1 MRERDAPREP
11 GQGRQVAAVTGAW
24 LPGTAPAGPG
34 TEPAGATGPA
44 GAPGGPE
51 FLINLGPAHPSAH
64 GMLRLR
70 LTLDGD
76 QITAAEPEIGFMHR
90 GAEKLFEARDY
101 RQIIVLANRHDWLG
115 AFASELGVVLAA
127 ERLAGIEVPPR
138 AVWARTMLAEL
149 NRALSHLAFLSAYPP
164 EIAAEPG
171 PGEQREAGV
180 GEPGEAGTGV
190 GEPGEAGAGVGEPG
204 EAGAGERA
212 EAEQGAGGRVEAEQG
227 AGKPGEAEPGRA
239 GGAGA
244 GGDRGAGAGGDWA
257 IAAGAQAAFMAR
269 EAIQSVME
277 EISGGRMHYMF
288 NRVGGLK
295 EEIPAG
301 WLARACRAIDDVR
314 AALPII
320 GAPVAHDRFR
330 ARTGG
335 VGVLTPAQVRQ
346 YGVSGPAAR
355 ACGVDFDLRRDEPY
369 LAYSELAGVLRVPTG
384 TAGDCLA
391 RFECLRDQLA
401 VSLDLAQEC
410 AVRLSRLP
418 QGPLS
423 ARLPKVFKVPEG
435 HAYAWTEGPLG
446 LSGYYLV
453 SRGGKT
459 PWRLKLRSASFSNM
473 AVLPEVLPGHRVAD
487 LATILGSL
495 FFIVG
500 DMDK

>member
-1 MRERDAPREP
+1 MRERDAPGETGP
-11 GQGRQVAAVTGAW
+11 GRQVAAVTGAW
-24 LPGTAPAGPG
+24 LPGAAAAGPG
-34 TEPAGATGPA
+34 GILAAPGGPRAGPA
-44 GAPGGPE
+44 GSDGTLAGAEGGPE
-51 FLINLGPAHPSAH
+51 FLINLGTSHPSAH

-76 QITAAEPEIGFMHR
+76 RITAAEPEIGFMHR
-90 GAEKLFEARDY
+90 GAEKLFEVRDY
-101 RQIIVLANRHDWLG
+101 RQIVVLANRHDWLG
-115 AFASELGVVLAA
+115 AFASELGVALAA

-149 NRALSHLAFLSAYPP
+149 NRALSHLAFLSSYPP
-164 EIAAEPG
+164 EIVAAG
-171 PGEQREAGV
+171 
-180 GEPGEAGTGV
+180 PGEAGPDT
-190 GEPGEAGAGVGEPG
+190 P
-204 EAGAGERA
+204 
-212 EAEQGAGGRVEAEQG
+212 
-227 AGKPGEAEPGRA
+227 
-239 GGAGA
+239 GGAGQP
-244 GGDRGAGAGGDWA
+244 
-257 IAAGAQAAFMAR
+257 AAARAAFAAR
-269 EAIQSVME
+269 EAIQAVME

-301 WLARACRAIDDVR
+301 WLSRARRVIDQVR
-314 AALPII
+314 AALPEI
-320 GAPVAHDRFR
+320 GGTLGQDGFR
-330 ARTGG
+330 ARTRGIG
-335 VGVLTPAQVRQ
+335 ALSAAQVRQ

-369 LAYSELAGVLRVPTG
+369 LAYGELAGVLRVPVR
-384 TAGDCLA
+384 AEGDCLA

-401 VSLDLAQEC
+401 VALDLAQEC
-410 AVRLSRLP
+410 ADRLAGLP

-473 AVLPEVLPGHRVAD
+473 AVLPDLLPGHRVAD
-487 LATILGSL
+487 LAAILGSL
-495 FFIVG
+495 FFVVG
-500 DMDK
+500 DMDR

>member
-11 GQGRQVAAVTGAW
+11 GQGRQVTAVTGAW

-34 TEPAGATGPA
+34 TGQAAATGAAGAR
-44 GAPGGPE
+44 GGPE

-90 GAEKLFEARDY
+90 GAEKLFEVRDY

-164 EIAAEPG
+164 EIAAAPG
-171 PGEQREAGV
+171 PGEQWDGGR
-180 GEPGEAGTGV
+180 
-190 GEPGEAGAGVGEPG
+190 GADELR
-204 EAGAGERA
+204 EAGAGEQGLGELR
-212 EAEQGAGGRVEAEQG
+212 EAEQGAGE
-227 AGKPGEAEPGRA
+227 PGEAAPGRA
-239 GGAGA
+239 AVARADGEVV
-244 GGDRGAGAGGDWA
+244 
-257 IAAGAQAAFMAR
+257 AAGSQAAFRAR
-269 EAIQSVME
+269 EAIQTVME

-301 WLARACRAIDDVR
+301 WLDRACRAIDDVR
-314 AALPII
+314 AALPVI

-369 LAYSELAGVLRVPTG
+369 LAYGELAGVLRVPTR

-391 RFECLRDQLA
+391 RFECLGDQLA

-487 LATILGSL
+487 LAAILGSM

-500 DMDK
+500 DIDS

>member
-1 MRERDAPREP
+1 
-11 GQGRQVAAVTGAW
+11 
-24 LPGTAPAGPG
+24 
-34 TEPAGATGPA
+34 
-44 GAPGGPE
+44 
-51 FLINLGPAHPSAH
+51 
-64 GMLRLR
+64 MLRLR

-76 QITAAEPEIGFMHR
+76 RIAAAEPEIGFMHR

-171 PGEQREAGV
+171 PDEP
-180 GEPGEAGTGV
+180 EPGTA
-190 GEPGEAGAGVGEPG
+190 EPGAAEPGAAGPVTAEPDRFGDAGAGRDAPV
-204 EAGAGERA
+204 
-212 EAEQGAGGRVEAEQG
+212 V
-227 AGKPGEAEPGRA
+227 
-239 GGAGA
+239 
-244 GGDRGAGAGGDWA
+244 
-257 IAAGAQAAFMAR
+257 AGAQAAFLAR
-269 EAIQSVME
+269 EAIQSIME

-301 WLARACRAIDDVR
+301 WLDRACRAIDGVR
-314 AALPII
+314 AALPVI
-320 GAPVAHDRFR
+320 GAPVDLDRFR
-330 ARTGG
+330 ARTEG
-335 VGVLTPAQVRQ
+335 VGVLAPAQVRQ

-369 LAYSELAGVLRVPTG
+369 LAYGELTTVLRVPTRA
-384 TAGDCLA
+384 AGDCLA

-410 AVRLSRLP
+410 ALRLSRLP
-418 QGPLS
+418 RGPLS

-487 LATILGSL
+487 LAPILGSL

-500 DMDK
+500 DMDR

>member
-1 MRERDAPREP
+1 MRERQAPGEP
-11 GQGRQVAAVTGAW
+11 GPGHRIEAVTGAW
-24 LPGTAPAGPG
+24 LPGGRATAGTVAAGTATAG
-34 TEPAGATGPA
+34 TG
-44 GAPGGPE
+44 GGPE
-51 FLINLGPAHPSAH
+51 FLINLGTSHPSAH

-76 QITAAEPEIGFMHR
+76 RITAAEPEIGFMHR

-138 AVWARTMLAEL
+138 GVWARTMLAEL
-149 NRALSHLAFLSAYPP
+149 NRALSHLAFLSSYPP
-164 EIAAEPG
+164 EIAAGEPGG
-171 PGEQREAGV
+171 PGEPGAP
-180 GEPGEAGTGV
+180 GEP
-190 GEPGEAGAGVGEPG
+190 
-204 EAGAGERA
+204 
-212 EAEQGAGGRVEAEQG
+212 
-227 AGKPGEAEPGRA
+227 
-239 GGAGA
+239 
-244 GGDRGAGAGGDWA
+244 
-257 IAAGAQAAFMAR
+257 AAARAAFGAR
-269 EAIQSVME
+269 EAIQSIME

-301 WLARACRAIDDVR
+301 WLTRARRVIDEVR
-314 AALPII
+314 AALPAI
-320 GAPVAHDRFR
+320 GATLGQDGFRDRTR
-330 ARTGG
+330 GIGA
-335 VGVLTPAQVRQ
+335 LTPAQVRQ

-369 LAYSELAGVLRVPTG
+369 LAYPELAGVLRVPVRTE
-384 TAGDCLA
+384 GDCLA
-391 RFECLRDQLA
+391 RFECLSDQLA
-401 VSLDLAQEC
+401 VSLDLAEEC
-410 AVRLSRLP
+410 AERLASLP

-473 AVLPEVLPGHRVAD
+473 AVLPDLLPGHRVAD
-487 LATILGSL
+487 LAAILGSL
-495 FFIVG
+495 FFVVG
-500 DMDK
+500 DMDR

>member
-1 MRERDAPREP
+1 MRERDAPGAP
-11 GQGRQVAAVTGAW
+11 GQGRRVTAVTGAW

-34 TEPAGATGPA
+34 GTAGTGRTAGAG
-44 GAPGGPE
+44 GAE

-70 LTLDGD
+70 LTLNGD

-164 EIAAEPG
+164 EI
-171 PGEQREAGV
+171 V
-180 GEPGEAGTGV
+180 
-190 GEPGEAGAGVGEPG
+190 
-204 EAGAGERA
+204 
-212 EAEQGAGGRVEAEQG
+212 AEQNS
-227 AGKPGEAEPGRA
+227 P
-239 GGAGA
+239 
-244 GGDRGAGAGGDWA
+244 
-257 IAAGAQAAFMAR
+257 GAQAAFRAR

-301 WLARACRAIDDVR
+301 WLDRACGAIDDVR
-314 AALPII
+314 AMLPVI
-320 GAPVAHDRFR
+320 GAPMAHDRFR

-335 VGVLTPAQVRQ
+335 VGVLTPPQVRQ

-369 LAYSELAGVLRVPTG
+369 LAYGELAGVLRVPTG

-487 LATILGSL
+487 LAAILGSM

-500 DMDK
+500 DMDS

>member
-1 MRERDAPREP
+1 MPRPEP
-11 GQGRQVAAVTGAW
+11 PW
-24 LPGTAPAGPG
+24 PGL
-34 TEPAGATGPA
+34 PAGAG
-44 GAPGGPE
+44 GGPE
-51 FLINLGPAHPSAH
+51 LLINLGTAHPSAH

-76 QITAAEPEIGFMHR
+76 RISAAEPEIGFMHR

-149 NRALSHLAFLSAYPP
+149 NRALSHLAFLELLP
-164 EIAAEPG
+164 
-171 PGEQREAGV
+171 AGDRGRGRANRAG
-180 GEPGEAGTGV
+180 GEPG
-190 GEPGEAGAGVGEPG
+190 
-204 EAGAGERA
+204 
-212 EAEQGAGGRVEAEQG
+212 
-227 AGKPGEAEPGRA
+227 
-239 GGAGA
+239 GGA
-244 GGDRGAGAGGDWA
+244 R
-257 IAAGAQAAFMAR
+257 AAFGAR
-269 EAIQSVME
+269 EAIQAIME

-288 NRVGGLK
+288 NRVGGPEGGDPGGLAGPGPPGRRRGARG
-295 EEIPAG
+295 PARRSAPRSG
-301 WLARACRAIDDVR
+301 PGR
-314 AALPII
+314 LPRPHQGHR
-320 GAPVAHDRFR
+320 GAG
-330 ARTGG
+330 TGE
-335 VGVLTPAQVRQ
+335 QVRQ

-369 LAYSELAGVLRVPTG
+369 LAYAELAGVLRVPVRTE
-384 TAGDCLA
+384 GDCLA
-391 RFECLRDQLA
+391 RFECLLDQLA

-410 AVRLSRLP
+410 AGRLASLP

-435 HAYAWTEGPLG
+435 HAYAWTESPLG

-473 AVLPEVLPGHRVAD
+473 AVLPDLLPGHRVAD
-487 LATILGSL
+487 LAAHPGLAVLRRGRHGQ
-495 FFIVG
+495 VG
-500 DMDK
+500 ARGARAAGTAISAWRRSAAAGRVRRPRPGRRRSGTRQPYSRYSAAAMSSSAAPSVAADTTASARYADLSSDVET

>member
-1 MRERDAPREP
+1 
-11 GQGRQVAAVTGAW
+11 
-24 LPGTAPAGPG
+24 
-34 TEPAGATGPA
+34 
-44 GAPGGPE
+44 
-51 FLINLGPAHPSAH
+51 
-64 GMLRLR
+64 
-70 LTLDGD
+70 
-76 QITAAEPEIGFMHR
+76 
-90 GAEKLFEARDY
+90 
-101 RQIIVLANRHDWLG
+101 
-115 AFASELGVVLAA
+115 VVLAA

-164 EIAAEPG
+164 EIAVEPG
-171 PGEQREAGV
+171 PDEP
-180 GEPGEAGTGV
+180 EPGTAKPGAV
-190 GEPGEAGAGVGEPG
+190 EPGAAGPVTAVPDRFGDAGAGRDAPV
-204 EAGAGERA
+204 
-212 EAEQGAGGRVEAEQG
+212 V
-227 AGKPGEAEPGRA
+227 
-239 GGAGA
+239 
-244 GGDRGAGAGGDWA
+244 
-257 IAAGAQAAFMAR
+257 AGAQAAFLAR
-269 EAIQSVME
+269 EAIQSIME

-301 WLARACRAIDDVR
+301 WLDRACRAIDGVR
-314 AALPII
+314 AALPVI
-320 GAPVAHDRFR
+320 GAPVELDRFR
-330 ARTGG
+330 ARTEG
-335 VGVLTPAQVRQ
+335 VGVLAPAQVRQ

-369 LAYSELAGVLRVPTG
+369 LAYGELATVLRVPTRA
-384 TAGDCLA
+384 AGDCLA

-410 AVRLSRLP
+410 ALRLSRLP
-418 QGPLS
+418 RGPLS

-453 SRGGKT
+453 SRGGKA

-487 LATILGSL
+487 LAPILGSL

-500 DMDK
+500 DMDR